1 MERKMPV
8 KKTNSYTTIQDYFLA
23 HWVSTIGLG
32 PAMLY
37 LQLLSYCHKG
47 KDIAWPSIQTLN
59 NRMGTTTK
67 SLIKYR
73 NTLLEY
79 GLIKKIVK
87 QKSSSGGFDH
97 NLYQIV
103 LLDKENIL
111 YPPAEK
117 LPEEKEE
124 IISGIAEESS
134 YSNQDNPKKVIIEN
148 KKSLK
153 TEKIKEELEK
163 LNLDKKSIDK
173 IILNYSLEDIEK
185 KIDLLRIKRNVV
197 NPEKKI
203 DLLRIKRNVVNP
215 AGWLITAL
223 QVNYLNPKSYRKENN
238 EEEKIMETEKVQLES
253 KIVKPDKTTLEKKP
267 EEDKRLSREEELEWI
282 KKIRNTVLK

>member
-1 MERKMPV
+1 METKIPV
-8 KKTNSYTTIQDYFLA
+8 NKTNTYTTIQDCFLA

-59 NRMGTTTK
+59 KRMGTTTK
-67 SLIKYR
+67 TLIKYR

-79 GLIKKIVK
+79 GLIKKVVK
-87 QKSSSGGFDH
+87 QKSSSGGYDH

-111 YPPAEK
+111 YPPKEK
-117 LPEEKEE
+117 LPEENEE
-124 IISGIAEESS
+124 IISGISEEFP
-134 YSNQDNPKKVIIEN
+134 YSNQDNPNKIVPDN

-153 TEKIKEELEK
+153 TERIKEELEK
-163 LNLDKKSIDK
+163 LNMDKKSIYK
-173 IILNYSLEDIEK
+173 TILNYSLEDIEE

-197 NPEKKI
+197 NP
-203 DLLRIKRNVVNP
+203 V
-215 AGWLITAL
+215 GWLIAAL
-223 QVNYLNPKSYRKENN
+223 KANYLNPESSKEEND
-238 EEEKIMETEKVQLES
+238 EEEKIMETEEIESES
-253 KIVKPDKTTLEKKP
+253 KIVKLNKLALKKKEK
-267 EEDKRLSREEELEWI
+267 EEKDRLFMEESLKWIEQNLVKRFEM
-282 KKIRNTVLK
+282 

>member
-1 MERKMPV
+1 MERKIPV
-8 KKTNSYTTIQDYFLA
+8 KQTISFTTIQDYFLA
-23 HWVSTIGLG
+23 HWVSIIGLG

-37 LQLLSYCHKG
+37 LQLLSYCYKG

-59 NRMGTTTK
+59 KRMGTTTK
-67 SLIKYR
+67 TLIKYR

-79 GLIKKIVK
+79 GLIKKVIK
-87 QKSSSGGFDH
+87 QRSSSGGYDH

-124 IISGIAEESS
+124 IISGIAEESPS
-134 YSNQDNPKKVIIEN
+134 SNQDNPKKAIIDN

-153 TEKIKEELEK
+153 TERIKEELEK

-173 IILNYSLEDIEK
+173 IILNYSSEDIEEK
-185 KIDLLRIKRNVV
+185 LDLL
-197 NPEKKI
+197 E
-203 DLLRIKRNVVNP
+203 IKRNVVNP
-215 AGWLITAL
+215 AGWLIIAL
-223 QVNYLNPKSYRKENN
+223 QANYLNPESYKKEDDDN
-238 EEEKIMETEKVQLES
+238 EIIKTEEVEPES
-253 KIVKPDKTTLEKKP
+253 KIVKPDKTILGKKP
-267 EEDKRLSREEELEWI
+267 EEEEDKRLSREEELEWI

>member
-1 MERKMPV
+1 MERKIPA
-8 KKTNSYTTIQDYFLA
+8 KQTISFTTIQDYFLA
-23 HWVSTIGLG
+23 HWVNVIGLG

-37 LQLLSYCHKG
+37 LHLLSYCYKG
-47 KDIAWPSIQTLN
+47 KDIAWPSIKTLN
-59 NRMGTTTK
+59 KRMGATTK
-67 SLIKYR
+67 TLIKYR

-87 QKSSSGGFDH
+87 QRSSSGGYDH

-117 LPEEKEE
+117 LPEENEK

-134 YSNQDNPKKVIIEN
+134 YSNQDNPKKIVSDN

-153 TEKIKEELEK
+153 TERVKEKLRK

-173 IILNYSLEDIEK
+173 IILNYSLEDIEEK
-185 KIDLLRIKRNVV
+185 LDLLEIKRNV
-197 NPEKKI
+197 
-203 DLLRIKRNVVNP
+203 LNP
-215 AGWLITAL
+215 AGWLVAAL
-223 QVNYLNPKSYRKENN
+223 QANYLNLEPSKEENDK
-238 EEEKIMETEKVQLES
+238 EEKTKKEEIQPENKRLKTGIMLPQKKEREEKN
-253 KIVKPDKTTLEKKP
+253 
-267 EEDKRLSREEELEWI
+267 RLSREEELEWI
-282 KKIRNTVLK
+282 KKIRYNILKDK

>member
-1 MERKMPV
+1 MERKIPV
-8 KKTNSYTTIQDYFLA
+8 NKTNTYTTIQDYFLA
-23 HWVSTIGLG
+23 HWVSTISLG

-59 NRMGTTTK
+59 KRMGTTTK
-67 SLIKYR
+67 TLIKYR

-87 QKSSSGGFDH
+87 QISSSGGYDH

-103 LLDKENIL
+103 LLDKDNIL
-111 YPPAEK
+111 YPPVEK
-117 LPEEKEE
+117 LPEENEE
-124 IISGIAEESS
+124 IISGISEEFP
-134 YSNQDNPKKVIIEN
+134 YSNQDNPNKVVSDN

-153 TEKIKEELEK
+153 IERIKEELEK
-163 LNLDKKSIDK
+163 LNMDKKSIYK
-173 IILNYSLEDIEK
+173 TILNYSLEDIE
-185 KIDLLRIKRNVV
+185 
-197 NPEKKI
+197 EKI

-223 QVNYLNPKSYRKENN
+223 KANYLNPESSKEEND
-238 EEEKIMETEKVQLES
+238 EEEKIMETEKIESES
-253 KIVKPDKTTLEKKP
+253 KIVKLNKLALKKKEK
-267 EEDKRLSREEELEWI
+267 EEKDRVFMEESLKWI
-282 KKIRNTVLK
+282 KQNLVQRFEM

>member
-1 MERKMPV
+1 MERKIPSN
-8 KKTNSYTTIQDYFLA
+8 KTNPYTTIQDYFLA
-23 HWVSTIGLG
+23 HWVNVIGLG

-59 NRMGTTTK
+59 KRMGTTTK

-73 NTLLEY
+73 TTLLEC
-79 GLIKKIVK
+79 GLIKKVVK
-87 QKSSSGGFDH
+87 QRSSSGGYDH

-111 YPPAEK
+111 YPPTEK
-117 LPEEKEE
+117 LPEENEKV
-124 IISGIAEESS
+124 ISGIAEESPS
-134 YSNQDNPKKVIIEN
+134 SNQNNPNKIVTDN
-148 KKSLK
+148 KKSQK
-153 TEKIKEELEK
+153 TERIKEELEK

-173 IILNYSLEDIEK
+173 IILNYSLKDIEK
-185 KIDLLRIKRNVV
+185 KIDLLQIKRNV
-197 NPEKKI
+197 I
-203 DLLRIKRNVVNP
+203 NP

-223 QVNYLNPKSYRKENN
+223 QANYLNPESSKEENN
-238 EEEKIMETEKVQLES
+238 EEEKIMETEKAQPER

-267 EEDKRLSREEELEWI
+267 EEDKRLSREGELEWI

>member
-1 MERKMPV
+1 MERKIPV
-8 KKTNSYTTIQDYFLA
+8 NKTNSYTTIQDYFLA
-23 HWVSTIGLG
+23 HWVSIIGLG
-32 PAMLY
+32 PTVLY

-47 KDIAWPSIQTLN
+47 KDIAWPSIKTLN
-59 NRMGTTTK
+59 KRMGTTTK

-87 QKSSSGGFDH
+87 QRSSSGGYDH

-111 YPPAEK
+111 YPPVEK

-124 IISGIAEESS
+124 IISGIAGKF
-134 YSNQDNPKKVIIEN
+134 SNQDNPKKVKIEDR
-148 KKSLK
+148 KSLK
-153 TEKIKEELEK
+153 TERIKEELEK

-173 IILNYSLEDIEK
+173 IILNYPLEDIEEK
-185 KIDLLRIKRNVV
+185 LNLFQIRRNV
-197 NPEKKI
+197 I
-203 DLLRIKRNVVNP
+203 NP

-223 QVNYLNPKSYRKENN
+223 QANYLNPESYREENDD
-238 EEEKIMETEKVQLES
+238 EEKIMETEEVESES
-253 KIVKPDKTTLEKKP
+253 KIVKLNKLALKKKEKEEKDRSFMEESLKWIEQNLVQRLEM
-267 EEDKRLSREEELEWI
+267 
-282 KKIRNTVLK
+282 

>member
-1 MERKMPV
+1 METKIPV
-8 KKTNSYTTIQDYFLA
+8 NRINTYTTIQDYFLA

-59 NRMGTTTK
+59 KRMGTSTK
-67 SLIKYR
+67 TLIKYR

-87 QKSSSGGFDH
+87 QISSSGGYDH

-111 YPPAEK
+111 YPPKEK

-124 IISGIAEESS
+124 IISGISEEFP
-134 YSNQDNPKKVIIEN
+134 YSNQHNPNKVVSDN

-153 TEKIKEELEK
+153 TDRIKEELEK
-163 LNLDKKSIDK
+163 LNMDKKSIYK
-173 IILNYSLEDIEK
+173 TILNYSLEDIEEK
-185 KIDLLRIKRNVV
+185 LDLLQIKRNV
-197 NPEKKI
+197 I
-203 DLLRIKRNVVNP
+203 NP

-223 QVNYLNPKSYRKENN
+223 KANYLNPESFKEEND
-238 EEEKIMETEKVQLES
+238 EEEKIMETEEIESES
-253 KIVKPDKTTLEKKP
+253 KIVKLNKLALKKKEKKEKDRLFM
-267 EEDKRLSREEELEWI
+267 EESLKWI
-282 KKIRNTVLK
+282 EQNLVQRFEM

>member
-1 MERKMPV
+1 MERKIPANQ
-8 KKTNSYTTIQDYFLA
+8 TNSYTTIQDYFLA

-32 PAMLY
+32 PTVLY

-47 KDIAWPSIQTLN
+47 KDIAWPSIKTLN
-59 NRMGTTTK
+59 KRMGTTTK
-67 SLIKYR
+67 TLIRYR
-73 NTLLEY
+73 NTLMEY
-79 GLIKKIVK
+79 GLIKKIIK
-87 QKSSSGGFDH
+87 QKSSTGGYDH

-124 IISGIAEESS
+124 IISGIAEKFSF
-134 YSNQDNPKKVIIEN
+134 QDNPKKIDTDS

-153 TEKIKEELEK
+153 TERIKEELEK

-173 IILNYSLEDIEK
+173 IILNYSLEDIEG
-185 KIDLLRIKRNVV
+185 KINLLQIKRNV
-197 NPEKKI
+197 I
-203 DLLRIKRNVVNP
+203 NP

-223 QVNYLNPKSYRKENN
+223 QANYLNPESSKEEND
-238 EEEKIMETEKVQLES
+238 EEEKIMETEEMESES
-253 KIVKPDKTTLEKKP
+253 KILKLNKLALKKKEK
-267 EEDKRLSREEELEWI
+267 EEKDRLFMEES
-282 KKIRNTVLK
+282 LKWVRQNLVQRFEM

>member
-1 MERKMPV
+1 MERKIPIN
-8 KKTNSYTTIQDYFLA
+8 KTNSYTTIQDYFLA

-37 LQLLSYCHKG
+37 IQLLSYCHKG

-59 NRMGTTTK
+59 KRMGTTTK
-67 SLIKYR
+67 TLIKYR

-79 GLIKKIVK
+79 SLIKKIVK
-87 QKSSSGGFDH
+87 QRSSSGGYDH

-117 LPEEKEE
+117 LPEENER
-124 IISGIAEESS
+124 IISGILEESLS
-134 YSNQDNPKKVIIEN
+134 SNQDNSKKLIIDN

-153 TEKIKEELEK
+153 TERIKEELKK
-163 LNLDKKSIDK
+163 LNLDIKSIDK
-173 IILNYSLEDIEK
+173 IILNYPLEAIEEK
-185 KIDLLRIKRNVV
+185 LDLF
-197 NPEKKI
+197 E
-203 DLLRIKRNVVNP
+203 IKRNVVNP

-223 QVNYLNPKSYRKENN
+223 QANYLNPESSKEEND
-238 EEEKIMETEKVQLES
+238 EEEKIIETEEVEPES
-253 KIVKPDKTTLEKKP
+253 KAIKP
-267 EEDKRLSREEELEWI
+267 EKILPQKKEKEEKKRLSREEELKWI
-282 KKIRNTVLK
+282 RKIRYNVLK

>member
-1 MERKMPV
+1 MERKIPV
-8 KKTNSYTTIQDYFLA
+8 NKTNSYTTIQDYFLA

-37 LQLLSYCHKG
+37 IQLLSYCHKG
-47 KDIAWPSIQTLN
+47 KDIAWPSIKTLN
-59 NRMGTTTK
+59 KRMGTTTK
-67 SLIKYR
+67 TLIKYR

-79 GLIKKIVK
+79 GLIKKVVK
-87 QKSSSGGFDH
+87 QRSSSGGYDY

-117 LPEEKEE
+117 LPEENEKV
-124 IISGIAEESS
+124 ISGIVEESPS
-134 YSNQDNPKKVIIEN
+134 INENNSNKIFPDS

-153 TEKIKEELEK
+153 TKRIKEELEK

-173 IILNYSLEDIEK
+173 IIINHSLEDIEEK
-185 KIDLLRIKRNVV
+185 LDLLEIR
-197 NPEKKI
+197 
-203 DLLRIKRNVVNP
+203 RNVVNP

-223 QVNYLNPKSYRKENN
+223 QVNYLNPELHKEENDGI
-238 EEEKIMETEKVQLES
+238 EEEEQKNKIAK
-253 KIVKPDKTTLEKKP
+253 LEKISLEQKEK
-267 EEDKRLSREEELEWI
+267 EEKERLFIEES
-282 KKIRNTVLK
+282 LKWVEQNLGLPDGI